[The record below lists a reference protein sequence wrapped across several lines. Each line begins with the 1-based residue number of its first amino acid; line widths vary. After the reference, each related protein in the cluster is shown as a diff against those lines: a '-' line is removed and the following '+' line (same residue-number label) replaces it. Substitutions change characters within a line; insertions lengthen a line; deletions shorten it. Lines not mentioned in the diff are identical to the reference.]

1 MSNRINMLSLT
12 SIGEATEEAEEKFS
26 MMIKSNE
33 RILAGYESKNEADT
47 LFFCCMPV
55 LPS

>member
-1 MSNRINMLSLT
+1 MLSLT

-33 RILAGYESKNEADT
+33 RILAGYESKHEADT